1 MGNSTQLRH
10 GVQSFPL
17 QKIIL
22 RIKPYTSP
30 NPNPNPNGLN
40 TNPMSR
46 DVSQSQ
52 IFLEPF
58 SWINRIFINKRCAKS
73 KTLLNRNKQLKKTK
87 KKIKQQ
93 QQQLKKTKNRQTT
106 KNAAWIIWPDLG
118 HEYEHRFGRTSTLCH
133 RPRHI

>member
-1 MGNSTQLRH
+1 M
-10 GVQSFPL
+10 
-17 QKIIL
+17 
-22 RIKPYTSP
+22 RIKPYTIP

-73 KTLLNRNKQLKKTK
+73 KTLLNRNKQLKKKKKTTTTTTK
-87 KKIKQQ
+87 KNKKQANN
-93 QQQLKKTKNRQTT
+93 KKCRLDNL
-106 KNAAWIIWPDLG
+106 A
-118 HEYEHRFGRTSTLCH
+118 RFGT
-133 RPRHI
+133 